1 MDRQGQGAYIP
12 QELLKELSK
21 AGNRLLIGIPCERVE
36 GERRLALTP
45 EAVDMLTG
53 RGHRVLVE
61 AGAGLG
67 INYSDNHYAE
77 AGAEIVAT
85 PAEVY
90 QADIILKILPP
101 LTAEVMMMKPRTTLF
116 STVQFNNFPHEAF
129 ELMMAKRITA
139 IAYELLA
146 DDRQRCP
153 VLNVISEIE
162 GTASIT
168 IASELLSNTQG
179 GKGILLGGIPGVSPT
194 EVVIIGAGN
203 AGTVATRAAMALG
216 ASVKVFDDDINKLR
230 TIQQVL
236 GQGLFTSTFHPNVL
250 QNAFRSADV
259 VIGAMRY
266 INTRHRYI
274 IAEDMIRIMK
284 RGALVIDL
292 RVNQGGCFETTCCL
306 SPSDPAVFEQYG
318 VLHYCRQN
326 ISNRVARTTS
336 MALSNIFVPMLFQL
350 GEAGAVPGMVKSSLT
365 ETGEKAYHHHKD
377 FHEKMVLAVLK
388 GLNVEETEALTTAL
402 TKLQEFFRNYQV

>member
-1 MDRQGQGAYIP
+1 MTVGKQGQGVYIP

-21 AGNRLLIGIPCERVE
+21 VNNRLLIGIPCERVE
-36 GERRLALTP
+36 DERRLALTP
-45 EAVDMLTG
+45 EAVDMLTD
-53 RGHRVLVE
+53 RGHHVLVE
-61 AGAGLG
+61 TGAGLG
-67 INYSDNHYAE
+67 INYSDNHYSE

-90 QADIILKILPP
+90 QADVILKILPP
-101 LTAEVMMMKPRTTLF
+101 LAAEVAMMKQRATLF
-116 STVQFNNFPHEAF
+116 STVQFNVFSQEAF
-129 ELMMAKRITA
+129 ELMMAKRVTA

-146 DDRQRCP
+146 DETQCCP

-162 GTASIT
+162 GTASIS

-203 AGTVATRAAMALG
+203 AGTVAARAAMALG
-216 ASVKVFDDDINKLR
+216 AFVKVFDDDINKLR

-266 INTRHRYI
+266 INSRHRYI
-274 IAEDMIRIMK
+274 IAEDMIRTMK

-292 RVNQGGCFETTCCL
+292 RINQGGCFETTCCL
-306 SPSDPAVFEQYG
+306 CPSDPAIFEQYG
-318 VLHYCRQN
+318 VLHYCKQN
-326 ISNRVARTTS
+326 ISNYVARTTS

-350 GEAGAVPGMVKSSLT
+350 GNAGAVQGMVKSDPGFKS
-365 ETGEKAYHHHKD
+365 GVYMYCGKPVNNYVSNR
-377 FHEKMVLAVLK
+377 F
-388 GLNVEETEALTTAL
+388 GLSSNNIDLYLSA
-402 TKLQEFFRNYQV
+402 F

>member
-36 GERRLALTP
+36 GERRLTLTP

-350 GEAGAVPGMVKSSLT
+350 GEAGAVPGMVKSDPGFKNGVYMYCGKPVNNYVSNR
-365 ETGEKAYHHHKD
+365 
-377 FHEKMVLAVLK
+377 F
-388 GLNVEETEALTTAL
+388 GLSSNNIDLYLSA
-402 TKLQEFFRNYQV
+402 F

>member
-1 MDRQGQGAYIP
+1 MTVGKQGQGVYIP

-21 AGNRLLIGIPCERVE
+21 VNNRLLIGIPCERVE
-36 GERRLALTP
+36 DERRLALTP
-45 EAVDMLTG
+45 EAVDMLTD
-53 RGHRVLVE
+53 RGHHVLVE
-61 AGAGLG
+61 TGAGLG
-67 INYSDNHYAE
+67 INYSDNHYSE

-90 QADIILKILPP
+90 QADVILKILPP
-101 LTAEVMMMKPRTTLF
+101 LAAEVAMMKQRATLF
-116 STVQFNNFPHEAF
+116 STVQFNVFSQEAF
-129 ELMMAKRITA
+129 ELVMAKRITA

-146 DDRQRCP
+146 DETQCCP

-162 GTASIT
+162 GTASIS

-203 AGTVATRAAMALG
+203 AGTVAARAAMALG

-266 INTRHRYI
+266 INSRHRYI
-274 IAEDMIRIMK
+274 IAEDMIRTMK

-292 RVNQGGCFETTCCL
+292 RINQGGCFETTCCL
-306 SPSDPAVFEQYG
+306 CPSDPAIFEQYG
-318 VLHYCRQN
+318 VLHYCKQN
-326 ISNRVARTTS
+326 ISNYVARTTS

-350 GEAGAVPGMVKSSLT
+350 GDAGAVQGMVKSDPGFKS
-365 ETGEKAYHHHKD
+365 GVYMYCGKPVNNYVSNR
-377 FHEKMVLAVLK
+377 F
-388 GLNVEETEALTTAL
+388 GLSSNNIELYLSA
-402 TKLQEFFRNYQV
+402 F

>member
-67 INYSDNHYAE
+67 INYSDNHYAD

-350 GEAGAVPGMVKSSLT
+350 GEAGAVPGMVKSDPGFKNGVYMYCGKPVNNYVSNR
-365 ETGEKAYHHHKD
+365 
-377 FHEKMVLAVLK
+377 F
-388 GLNVEETEALTTAL
+388 GLSSNNIDLYLSA
-402 TKLQEFFRNYQV
+402 F

>member
-139 IAYELLA
+139 IAYALLA

-350 GEAGAVPGMVKSSLT
+350 GEAGAVPGMVKSDPGFKNGVYMYCGKPVNNYVSNR
-365 ETGEKAYHHHKD
+365 
-377 FHEKMVLAVLK
+377 F
-388 GLNVEETEALTTAL
+388 GLSSNNIDLYLSA
-402 TKLQEFFRNYQV
+402 F

>member
-1 MDRQGQGAYIP
+1 MEATGDKQLQGSY
-12 QELLKELSK
+12 KV
-21 AGNRLLIGIPCERVE
+21 GNRLLIGIPCERKE
-36 GERRLALTP
+36 GEKRLALTP
-45 EAVDMLTG
+45 EAVDMLTD

-61 AGAGLG
+61 SGAGLG
-67 INYSDNHYAE
+67 INYSDNHYSE

-116 STVQFNNFPHEAF
+116 STVQFNTFSHEAF

-139 IAYELLA
+139 VAYELLA
-146 DDRQRCP
+146 DDKQRCP

-292 RVNQGGCFETTCCL
+292 RINQGGCFETTCCL
-306 SPSDPAVFEQYG
+306 CPSDPAVFEQYG

-336 MALSNIFVPMLFQL
+336 MALSNIFVPMLSCW
-350 GEAGAVPGMVKSSLT
+350 AMPVPCRG
-365 ETGEKAYHHHKD
+365 
-377 FHEKMVLAVLK
+377 
-388 GLNVEETEALTTAL
+388 
-402 TKLQEFFRNYQV
+402 

>member
-1 MDRQGQGAYIP
+1 MMDTTGGKQVQGSYIP

-21 AGNRLLIGIPCERVE
+21 MNNHLLIGIPCERTE

-45 EAVDMLTG
+45 EAVDMLTDCG
-53 RGHRVLVE
+53 YRVLLE
-61 AGAGLG
+61 TGAGLG
-67 INYSDNHYAE
+67 INYSDNHYSE

-90 QADIILKILPP
+90 QADIILKVLPP
-101 LTAEVMMMKPRTTLF
+101 LISEVTLMRPRTTLF
-116 STVQFNNFPHEAF
+116 STVQFNIFPQEVF
-129 ELMMAKRITA
+129 ELMMVKRMTA
-139 IAYELLA
+139 IAYELLT
-146 DDRQRCP
+146 DGWQRCP
-153 VLNVISEIE
+153 VLNIISEIE

-168 IASELLSNTQG
+168 IASEMLSNTQG

-194 EVVIIGAGN
+194 EVVIVGAGN
-203 AGTVATRAAMALG
+203 AGTVAARAAMALG

-274 IAEDMIRIMK
+274 IAEDMIRLMK

-292 RVNQGGCFETTCCL
+292 RVSQGGCFETTCCL
-306 SPSDPAVFEQYG
+306 SSSEPAIFEQYG

-326 ISNRVARTTS
+326 ISNNVARTTS

-350 GEAGAVPGMVKSSLT
+350 GDAGTIQGMVKVDPGFKSGVYMYFGKPVNSYVSNHFNLLSNNIDLYLS
-365 ETGEKAYHHHKD
+365 A
-377 FHEKMVLAVLK
+377 F
-388 GLNVEETEALTTAL
+388 
-402 TKLQEFFRNYQV
+402 

>member
-1 MDRQGQGAYIP
+1 MESTEGRQGQGAYIP

-21 AGNRLLIGIPCERVE
+21 INNRLLIGIPCERID

-45 EAVDMLTG
+45 EAVDMLTD
-53 RGHRVLVE
+53 RGYRILVE

-67 INYSDNHYAE
+67 INYSDNHYSE

-101 LTAEVMMMKPRTTLF
+101 LAAEVMMMRPRTTLF
-116 STVQFNNFPHEAF
+116 STVQFNTFSQEAF
-129 ELMMAKRITA
+129 ELMVAKRITA
-139 IAYELLA
+139 IAYELLS
-146 DDRQRCP
+146 DDMQRCP
-153 VLNVISEIE
+153 VLSAISEIE
-162 GTASIT
+162 GTAAIT
-168 IASELLSNTQG
+168 IASEMLSNTQG

-266 INTRHRYI
+266 INSRHRYI

-292 RVNQGGCFETTCCL
+292 RINQGGCFETTCCL
-306 SPSDPAVFEQYG
+306 RPSDPPVFEQYG

-326 ISNRVARTTS
+326 ISNYVARTTS
-336 MALSNIFVPMLFQL
+336 MAFSNIFVPMLFQL
-350 GEAGAVPGMVKSSLT
+350 GDNGAIQGMVKSDP
-365 ETGEKAYHHHKD
+365 G
-377 FHEKMVLAVLK
+377 
-388 GLNVEETEALTTAL
+388 
-402 TKLQEFFRNYQV
+402 FRNGVYMYCGKPVNNYVSNRFGLSSNSIDLYLSAF

>member
-1 MDRQGQGAYIP
+1 MTVGKQGQGVYIP

-21 AGNRLLIGIPCERVE
+21 VNNRLLIGIPCERVE
-36 GERRLALTP
+36 DERRLALTP
-45 EAVDMLTG
+45 EAVDMLTD
-53 RGHRVLVE
+53 RGHHVLVE
-61 AGAGLG
+61 TGAGLG
-67 INYSDNHYAE
+67 INYSDNHYSE

-90 QADIILKILPP
+90 QADVILKILPP
-101 LTAEVMMMKPRTTLF
+101 LAAEVAMMKQRATLF
-116 STVQFNNFPHEAF
+116 STVQFNVFSQEAF
-129 ELMMAKRITA
+129 ELMMVKRITA

-146 DDRQRCP
+146 DETQCCP

-162 GTASIT
+162 GTASIS

-203 AGTVATRAAMALG
+203 AGTVAARAAMALG

-266 INTRHRYI
+266 INSRHRYI
-274 IAEDMIRIMK
+274 IAEDMIRTMK

-292 RVNQGGCFETTCCL
+292 RINQGGCFETTCCL
-306 SPSDPAVFEQYG
+306 CPSDPAIFEQYG
-318 VLHYCRQN
+318 VLHYCKQN
-326 ISNRVARTTS
+326 ISNYVARTTS

-350 GEAGAVPGMVKSSLT
+350 GDAGAVQGMVKSDPGFKS
-365 ETGEKAYHHHKD
+365 GVYMYCGKPVNNYVSNR
-377 FHEKMVLAVLK
+377 F
-388 GLNVEETEALTTAL
+388 GLSSNNIDLYLSA
-402 TKLQEFFRNYQV
+402 F

>member
-101 LTAEVMMMKPRTTLF
+101 FTAEVMMMKPRTTLF

-146 DDRQRCP
+146 DDRQHCP

-350 GEAGAVPGMVKSSLT
+350 GEAGAVPGMVKSDPGFKNGVYMYCGKPVNNYVSNR
-365 ETGEKAYHHHKD
+365 
-377 FHEKMVLAVLK
+377 F
-388 GLNVEETEALTTAL
+388 GLSSNNIDLYLSA
-402 TKLQEFFRNYQV
+402 F